1 MNPIAPA
8 QYAKLMSRNAA
19 EVKDRV
25 QDALVRTAERGAK
38 LARQRTRETKHVDTG
53 RFAEGWKAEGR
64 DDVGG
69 AAVYNDAQHAP
80 YVDDGRRAGDAP
92 PPIAA
97 LVRWVERRMGLGGD
111 RAWAAARAIS
121 RRIAAR
127 GIVGAQIAK
136 WLGDKLK
143 PMAQTEV
150 EKELRELV
158 QR

>member
-1 MNPIAPA
+1 MKPISPA
-8 QYAKLMSRNAA
+8 QYAALMTRNAA
-19 EVKDRV
+19 VVEDRV
-25 QDALVRTAERGAK
+25 QDALARAAGQGAK
-38 LARQRTRETKHVDTG
+38 LARQQTREVDRVDTG
-53 RFAEGWKAEGR
+53 RFAEGWKSEAR

-80 YVDDGRRAGDAP
+80 YVDDGRRAGGAP
-92 PPIAA
+92 PPIGA
-97 LVRWVERRMGLGGD
+97 LVRWVERRLGLGGD
-111 RAWAAARAIS
+111 HAWAVARTIS

-143 PMAQTEV
+143 PIARAEV

-158 QR
+158 R